1 MDTNSNLNQ
10 YLTIRTY
17 VKKQTL
23 RNISSKNEGISGQ
36 SIEEM
41 PEPNENGTSVQS
53 SSKENLS
60 VILNNREF
68 SHGVKNGCIDVL
80 MNNNKNK
87 LLEVRQQFGQQKR
100 IEDCS
105 NLENSLHAD
114 DNGTN
119 ESDAGSDEEQDLTFS
134 GESQPTS
141 EGEDKTTYYSSTNNA
156 ETSSISDETDLTLQA
171 NSDMEEDCVNFA
183 DDNEHWYVNEPTWK
197 YVWKSYSDNDKTKG
211 EYVWTKVKNENGS
224 KEIYWGN
231 IRNMEDEWIPQT
243 VPIKEKRSWVP
254 KLIAGKEHGETI
266 WYYMMPYIPK
276 TVEARKRTLEHIPQ
290 LIKDKGTSSW
300 LSQLK
305 FTKKGNKTV
314 WYCKL
319 TPAPEEPEDKKSI
332 SSTTTTPRINSNNG
346 PMLAA
351 APVILPLP
359 EFSAAKEEKTKD
371 KNSNLPELRKIAGK
385 PSQWFSKLIKDTDN
399 TQEPKCSQAT
409 DVSSIHEPVPRNVSE
424 EVRHNNCDGKKH
436 NKLQLL
442 ENITPFSKEA
452 GLKKKKIQT
461 DSKSVWYKDILQES
475 DDFHD
480 KK

>member
-1 MDTNSNLNQ
+1 MDTDSNFNQ
-10 YLTIRTY
+10 YLTLRTY

-23 RNISSKNEGISGQ
+23 RNINSKNEGISGQ

-41 PEPNENGTSVQS
+41 PEPNENSSTSVQS
-53 SSKENLS
+53 RSKENLS

-68 SHGVKNGCIDVL
+68 SHGIKNGCIDVL

-105 NLENSLHAD
+105 NLENGLRAD
-114 DNGTN
+114 NNGTN
-119 ESDAGSDEEQDLTFS
+119 DSDVASEEEQDLTFS
-134 GESQPTS
+134 GESQLTS
-141 EGEDKTTYYSSTNNA
+141 EDRSTYFSSTNNA
-156 ETSSISDETDLTLQA
+156 ETSSIPDETDLTIQA
-171 NSDMEEDCVNFA
+171 NSDMEEDVAN
-183 DDNEHWYVNEPTWK
+183 DNEHWYVEEPTWK
-197 YVWKSYSDNDKTKG
+197 YVWKPYSDNDKKKG
-211 EYVWTKVKNENGS
+211 EYVWTKVNENRG

-231 IRNMEDEWIPQT
+231 IRNMEDEWIPQIA
-243 VPIKEKRSWVP
+243 PIKEKRSWVP
-254 KLIAGKEHGETI
+254 RLIAGKEHGKTI

-276 TVEARKRTLEHIPQ
+276 TAEVRKRTLEHIPQ
-290 LIKDKGTSSW
+290 LIKDKRTSSW

-319 TPAPEEPEDKKSI
+319 TPASEEPEDKESI
-332 SSTTTTPRINSNNG
+332 SSTTTTTRINSNNG
-346 PMLAA
+346 SMLAA

-359 EFSAAKEEKTKD
+359 EIPAAKEEKTKD
-371 KNSNLPELRKIAGK
+371 KSSNLPELRKIAGK
-385 PSQWFSKLIKDTDN
+385 PSQWLSKLIIKDTDN

-409 DVSSIHEPVPRNVSE
+409 DVSSLHESVPRTVSV
-424 EVRHNNCDGKKH
+424 EVRHNNCDGQKR

-442 ENITPFSKEA
+442 ENITPFSKET
-452 GLKKKKIQT
+452 GLKKKKTQT

-475 DDFHD
+475 DNLLDTE
-480 KK
+480 